1 MTLWLDL
8 IQGEGWAQVLPF
20 TNYTS
25 LINQQM

>member
-1 MTLWLDL
+1 MALWLDL
-8 IQGEGWAQVLPF
+8 IQGEGWAQMLPF